1 MNDNTYLPN
10 KLYKSV
16 PIYNKLVR
24 DKIPEILEN
33 KGLKY
38 KTKILD
44 EIDYKKYLRI
54 KLDEEISELDQATTN
69 QEKLEELSDILEL
82 LFAMTKQLSFNHD
95 HLINKT
101 NSKRK
106 NRGGFEDKIFLIEV
120 ED

>member
-1 MNDNTYLPN
+1 M
-10 KLYKSV
+10 

-33 KGLKY
+33 KGLRY

-44 EIDYKKYLRI
+44 DTDYKKFLRI
-54 KLDEEISELDQATTN
+54 KLDEEISELDEAITN
-69 QEKLEELSDILEL
+69 EEKLEELSDILEL
-82 LFAMTKQLSFNHD
+82 IFAMTKQLRFNQD

-101 NSKRK
+101 NLKRK